1 MKIFRRIFFLLI
13 AFFLVEVYI
22 DSNILEISN
31 FSIKDNKIPDKF
43 SGYKILH
50 LSDLHSKSFGNKNDK
65 LVEKINEINPNII
78 VMTGDM
84 VNCNDTN
91 FDNFFELV
99 KVLSKKYEIY
109 YIVGNHEQNMKKV
122 NKNVITDFLKSNG
135 VKVLDNEKVDLKIDD
150 EKINLFGSWCNL
162 KYYSSNAESKN
173 YVFSKEVMEKIM
185 EDAPINTDEYNILL
199 AHNPN
204 FIESYADWGADLTL
218 SGHIHGGM
226 VRIPFIG
233 GIFSPDTMFFPKYD
247 NGMYEVSGK
256 KLIVSRGLGRGVR
269 GFRFFNKPEMILI
282 TLEHQ

>member
-1 MKIFRRIFFLLI
+1 MT
-13 AFFLVEVYI
+13 FFLVEVYI
-22 DSNILEISN
+22 DSNLMQCSN
-31 FSIKDNKIPDKF
+31 FLIKDDKIPNKF
-43 SGYKILH
+43 NGFKILH

-65 LVEKINEINPNII
+65 LIEKICEINPNII

-122 NKNVITDFLKSNG
+122 DKSVIIDFLESNG
-135 VKVLDNEKVDLKIDD
+135 VKVLDNEKVEIKIND

-162 KYYSSNAESKN
+162 KYYSAKSEDGEEYK
-173 YVFSKEVMEKIM
+173 FTKEVMEKIM
-185 EDAPINTDEYNILL
+185 ENAPINQEEYNILL

-204 FIESYADWGADLTL
+204 FIESYASWGADLTL

-233 GIFSPDTMFFPKYD
+233 GVFSPDTMLFPKYD
-247 NGMYEVSGK
+247 
-256 KLIVSRGLGRGVR
+256 SRNV
-269 GFRFFNKPEMILI
+269 
-282 TLEHQ
+282 

>member
-1 MKIFRRIFFLLI
+1 MKIFRRIFFILI

-122 NKNVITDFLKSNG
+122 NKNVITDFLKSND
-135 VKVLDNEKVDLKIDD
+135 VKVLDNEKVELKIDD

-162 KYYSSNAESKN
+162 KYYSSNAESKK

>member
-122 NKNVITDFLKSNG
+122 NKNVITDFLKSND

>member
-122 NKNVITDFLKSNG
+122 NKNVITDFLKSND

-233 GIFSPDTMFFPKYD
+233 GTFSPDTMFFPKYD